1 MLHFSFHDAS
11 RWAVR
16 SCGMSM
22 SVSEGDRLYLVLSA
36 VMHDEHGDLHQ
47 RTRSPHVP
55 SCSFSH
61 NSLIPGVGVG
71 LILLRQEAYRA
82 REAGPAISKPPNLLV
97 DLDHLRTT
105 WKAIKSPKRG
115 AYGLWLCPPK

>member
-1 MLHFSFHDAS
+1 MIPLLMLHFSFHDAS

-16 SCGMSM
+16 SCVM
-22 SVSEGDRLYLVLSA
+22 SVLEGDTLYLVPVSA

-55 SCSFSH
+55 LCSFSH

-71 LILLRQEAYRA
+71 LILLRQDAYRA
-82 REAGPAISKPPNLLV
+82 GKP
-97 DLDHLRTT
+97 DRYDCAARSTT
-105 WKAIKSPKRG
+105 CASSEH
-115 AYGLWLCPPK
+115 